1 MSTSP
6 ISSGSFNTQECDT
19 YSYET
24 EDDTEAPQRSSTQA
38 PQRSSTKRQSS
49 APQKRSSTKKHHR
62 EASPKKAKHHKEA
75 KEKQKDRE
83 SSDSKSYVTKKEFQ
97 HLERT
102 VHTLWDR
109 LEIVEKKDAS
119 ASALGPKVPSTMHR
133 VGSFSSSEE
142 QGLGKM
148 VIALA
153 AEQAKRIAGGP
164 QHKLG
169 GRHR

>member
-1 MSTSP
+1 MNEQEK
-6 ISSGSFNTQECDT
+6 SG
-19 YSYET
+19 
-24 EDDTEAPQRSSTQA
+24 
-38 PQRSSTKRQSS
+38 
-49 APQKRSSTKKHHR
+49 
-62 EASPKKAKHHKEA
+62 
-75 KEKQKDRE
+75 E

-142 QGLGKM
+142 HRMGQM

-153 AEQAKRIAGGP
+153 AKEARRIAEEP
-164 QHKLG
+164 QHK
-169 GRHR
+169 